1 MSSFCPIG
9 FPPLIFPFFWEALT
23 SSDGDRINRPA
34 MNEPFFCL
42 KAISSQL
49 SGSAA
54 IDSNEWNRYGCGKP
68 FLETR
73 LNVVNGV
80 TETTIESTE

>member
-1 MSSFCPIG
+1 
-9 FPPLIFPFFWEALT
+9 
-23 SSDGDRINRPA
+23 

-54 IDSNEWNRYGCGKP
+54 IDLNEWNRYGCGKP
-68 FLETR
+68 FFETR
-73 LNVVNGV
+73 LNGVNGDYYREHGV
-80 TETTIESTE
+80 NGIGAQSQRISSTRFSGNFS